1 MLPNFM
7 RSKSEIVSAL
17 TEAGVIA
24 IVRTQSAE
32 AVAPVVEALM
42 AGGLNAIEIT
52 MTVPGALEIIRATRK
67 NFDEKILLGA
77 GTIIDVKT
85 CQAVIE
91 AGAEYIVSPITRPE
105 LVTAA
110 HALGKP
116 TALGAYTPTEAQTA
130 HEAGSDFI
138 KIFPA
143 DGLGP
148 NYIKNLKA
156 PLPHLRI
163 VPTGGVTVANV
174 GEWIRAGASAVGVG
188 SALVSAQLLKDKNW
202 AELTR
207 LAAALVQGV
216 RDARQN

>member
-1 MLPNFM
+1 M
-7 RSKSEIVSAL
+7 RTKPEIVSAL
-17 TEAGVIA
+17 TNAGVIA

-32 AVAPVVEALM
+32 AVAPAIEALL

-52 MTVPGALEIIRATRK
+52 MSVPGAIEIIRQTRSR
-67 NFDEKILLGA
+67 FGDKILLGA
-77 GTIIDVKT
+77 GTILDTKT
-85 CQAVIE
+85 CTAVIE
-91 AGAEYIVSPITRPE
+91 AGAEYIISPIARPE

-116 TALGAYTPTEAQTA
+116 TALGAYTPTEAQLA

-156 PLPHLRI
+156 PLPHLRL
-163 VPTGGVTVANV
+163 VPTGGVTPQNV

-188 SALVSAQLLKDKNW
+188 SALVSAQIIKDQNW
-202 AELTR
+202 PELTR
-207 LAAALVQGV
+207 LAQLMIQGV
-216 RDARQN
+216 RAARQK